1 MQDFNKLKLLLDE
14 QYTWPGNYLFKFIVK
29 PEFLTELKDLFPAS
43 DFTEKN
49 SSKGKYT
56 SLTINKSCENSDE
69 VISIYKQALSIES
82 VITL

>member
-1 MQDFNKLKLLLDE
+1 MHDFDKLKLLLDD
-14 QYTWPGNYLFKFIVK
+14 QYTWPGSYLFKFIVK
-29 PEFLTELKDLFPAS
+29 PQFLDELKNLFPS
-43 DFTEKN
+43 STFTEKS

-56 SLTINKSCENSDE
+56 SLTINKSCENSHE